1 MFDTFA
7 RTTFEDGE
15 HEQEEKEK
23 ERKHKINTHT
33 CCTATATHARS
44 GLRLL
49 AAVVPD
55 LEAADKRES
64 IVAEGE

>member
-33 CCTATATHARS
+33 CCTATATHARTKRTS
-44 GLRLL
+44 I
-49 AAVVPD
+49 AVVPD

-64 IVAEGE
+64 IVAEGG